1 MPDVRK
7 FRILII
13 DDDLDFR
20 ENARILL
27 MLEGY
32 APQVAEDA
40 IVGGNALLADKPDLI
55 LCDINMPFMDGLE
68 LLSLLRSTKDTSSIP
83 VILVSGRSDIETLG
97 KASQLGAADYLIKP
111 VTRERLLNSIKTCLK
126 GHTT

>member
-1 MPDVRK
+1 
-7 FRILII
+7 
-13 DDDLDFR
+13 
-20 ENARILL
+20 
-27 MLEGY
+27 
-32 APQVAEDA
+32 
-40 IVGGNALLADKPDLI
+40 LLADKPDLI

-111 VTRERLLNSIKTCLK
+111 VTRERLLNSIKTALK